1 MLKKEEQDKQV
12 QDPVKM
18 ELHSNAHT
26 SAKHF
31 HPEWTRSNW
40 LFIQFLTLEVAKW
53 REQIQIYE
61 MDMSS
66 PSMLAKLPEIF
77 DGCQERL
84 ERLLA
89 LDWLSSNWYYSFRC
103 RIRSSFLI
111 EKLFII
117 RWLNRFDKAIV
128 VTMTVNSYFGLEWKR
143 QCKTSFKWCSIFLF

>member
-1 MLKKEEQDKQV
+1 
-12 QDPVKM
+12 M
-18 ELHSNAHT
+18 ELNSNAHT

-89 LDWLSSNWYYSFRC
+89 LDWLSSENWYSYFWS
-103 RIRSSFLI
+103 RIRWSFLI
-111 EKLFII
+111 EKLLVI

-128 VTMTVNSYFGLEWKR
+128 RNYYLYWIGM
-143 QCKTSFKWCSIFLF
+143 KTSANAKRLSNGVAFFFLHSHLL